1 MTNYNVAFRFPFDE
15 DESTSLRYENQCLRE
30 IVEDALP
37 ELKLR
42 LKGFEQCWPGEEIG
56 AEVKRLTKLI
66 IRAEHVLSVP

>member
-1 MTNYNVAFRFPFDE
+1 MTNYNVVFRFPFDE
-15 DESTSLRYENQCLRE
+15 DESASLNYQNLCLRE

-42 LKGFEQCWPGEEIG
+42 LKGFEQCWPGEEIN

-66 IRAEHVLSVP
+66 IRAEHALSVP

>member
-1 MTNYNVAFRFPFDE
+1 MSNVE
-15 DESTSLRYENQCLRE
+15 DERVSLEYQNLCLRE

-37 ELKLR
+37 ELKLC

-66 IRAEHVLSVP
+66 IRAEHALSVP